1 VSLFKRR
8 KSADGPEGFEPGA
21 DDAYAEG
28 PDDALDDTGVLDAG
42 DDWSTDE
49 DGEVPAGAFAGA
61 PTSGPFDVEEAPD
74 EPRLDLGALQLP
86 LVEGVEVQLQVDEA
100 SGLVTAAMVVLGES
114 AVQLQAFAAPR
125 HEGIWGEVSEEI
137 ASGISQQGGTADV
150 TDGPFG
156 RELLGRVPAQLP
168 DGKVGFQPM
177 RFAGVDGPRWLL
189 RAVFHGR
196 AAIEPDAAQPLEA
209 LVRRV
214 VVVRGIEPMGPREL
228 LALRLPEGA
237 APVDPDAAEV
247 EQIEQEGPQGQPGPQ
262 GQQGQQGR
270 HERKPTS
277 DADLNPFERGPE
289 ITEIH

>member
-8 KSADGPEGFEPGA
+8 RSEDAPRADEHEGGADGDAGQ
-21 DDAYAEG
+21 DDL
-28 PDDALDDTGVLDAG
+28 LDDTGVLPTD
-42 DDWSTDE
+42 DDWAADDTVDP
-49 DGEVPAGAFAGA
+49 DVAGGAGA
-61 PTSGPFDVEEAPD
+61 PASGPFDVDQAPD

-100 SGLVTAAMVVLGES
+100 SGLVTAAMVVLGDS

-125 HEGIWGEVSEEI
+125 HEGIWREVSEEI
-137 ASGISQQGGTADV
+137 ASGISQQGGTADP

-156 RELLGRVPAQLP
+156 PELLGRVPAQLP

-177 RFAGVDGPRWLL
+177 RFVGVDGPRWLL

-196 AAIEPDAAQPLEA
+196 AAIEPAAAEPLES

-214 VVVRGIEPMGPREL
+214 VVVRGADPMGPREL
-228 LALRLPEGA
+228 LSLQLPEGA
-237 APVDPDAAEV
+237 TRVEPEAPAE
-247 EQIEQEGPQGQPGPQ
+247 PQ
-262 GQQGQQGR
+262 
-270 HERKPTS
+270 PTS
-277 DADLNPFERGPE
+277 DKHLNPFERGPE

>member
-1 VSLFKRR
+1 MSLFKRR
-8 KSADGPEGFEPGA
+8 KSDQPSDGDTGAGTSADL
-21 DDAYAEG
+21 DAAT
-28 PDDALDDTGVLDAG
+28 DDDTGVLPSEDDVTTNGGDVQPDAQRQ
-42 DDWSTDE
+42 DSD
-49 DGEVPAGAFAGA
+49 PA
-61 PTSGPFDVEEAPD
+61 SGPFDVADAPA

-86 LVEGVEVQLQVDEA
+86 LVEGAEIQLQVDE
-100 SGLVTAAMVVLGES
+100 SSSVVTAAMVVLGDS

-125 HEGIWGEVSEEI
+125 SEGIWRDVSEEI

-177 RFAGVDGPRWLL
+177 RFVGVDGPRWLL

-196 AAIEPDAAQPLEA
+196 AAIERDAAEGLEA

-214 VVVRGIEPMGPREL
+214 VVVRGNEPMGPREL
-228 LALRLPEGA
+228 LSLTLPEGA
-237 APVDPDAAEV
+237 TRVEPDAPAE
-247 EQIEQEGPQGQPGPQ
+247 PSA
-262 GQQGQQGR
+262 R
-270 HERKPTS
+270 TS
-277 DADLNPFERGPE
+277 DDLNPFERGPE

>member
-21 DDAYAEG
+21 DADDAYAEG
-28 PDDALDDTGVLDAG
+28 SDGSLDDTGVLDAG
-42 DDWSTDE
+42 EDWSTGG
-49 DGEVPAGAFAGA
+49 DGEVPARAGAGA
-61 PTSGPFDVEEAPD
+61 PTSGPFDVEGAPD

-177 RFAGVDGPRWLL
+177 RFVGVDGARWLL

-214 VVVRGIEPMGPREL
+214 VVVRGGEPMGPREL

-237 APVDPDAAEV
+237 APVDPAAV
-247 EQIEQEGPQGQPGPQ
+247 EAAQPEQPEQPEQ
-262 GQQGQQGR
+262 HGQQGR

>member
-8 KSADGPEGFEPGA
+8 KSDDAAEAFEQEAAA
-21 DDAYAEG
+21 DDGAR
-28 PDDALDDTGVLDAG
+28 DAGAGDPLDDTGVLDEGGQWAT
-42 DDWSTDE
+42 DDLDE
-49 DGEVPAGAFAGA
+49 ADAAAVADGPA
-61 PTSGPFDVEEAPD
+61 SGPYDVDGAPD
-74 EPRLDLGALQLP
+74 EPRLDLGGLQLP
-86 LVEGVEVQLQVDEA
+86 LVQGVEVQLQVDEG
-100 SGLVTAAMVVLGES
+100 SGLVTAAMVVLDDS

-125 HEGIWGEVSEEI
+125 HEGIWAEVSEEI
-137 ASGISQQGGTADV
+137 ASGISQQGGTAD
-150 TDGPFG
+150 TSDGPFG

-177 RFAGVDGPRWLL
+177 RFVGVDGPRWLL

-196 AAIEPDAAQPLEA
+196 AAIEPEAAEPLES

-214 VVVRGIEPMGPREL
+214 VVVRGAEPMGPREL

-237 APVDPDAAEV
+237 TRVDPDAPAAE
-247 EQIEQEGPQGQPGPQ
+247 PQ
-262 GQQGQQGR
+262 
-270 HERKPTS
+270 PTS